1 MPYQLRKDKRPRA
14 FFEIPRS
21 IDVVPCMSYLMV
33 NKIVIFDMNLNHI
46 MINIWAIHKYKLLL
60 KFCPPQNFLASYL
73 GWNVVSEELFY
84 T

>member
-1 MPYQLRKDKRPRA
+1 
-14 FFEIPRS
+14 
-21 IDVVPCMSYLMV
+21 MV

-60 KFCPPQNFLASYL
+60 VRPQNFLASYL
-73 GWNVVSEELFY
+73 GWNVVFEELFY